1 MKKTLN
7 FIGKSKIFFGIS
19 LAIIAIGLIC
29 NIIFGTTLNIQF
41 KGGTIITYNFVGEI
55 DEEALQDTI
64 QKATPDHTVTFT
76 ITKDIMNNTEDEDA
90 YSVAVEFSG
99 NESVETELQTG
110 ITNTLIETF
119 PENNF
124 EYAETNSVEASM
136 GLNFLLKCLT
146 AVAIASVL
154 MVVYVTFRF
163 KRIGGLSAGVMALV
177 ALFHDVAMIYFLYV
191 IFRMPIDSNFIA
203 VVLMIL
209 GYSLNDT
216 IVIYDRVREERRL
229 ADKNADLADVFNKS
243 ASAVMPRTIATSITT
258 LVAIGTV
265 YVVALV
271 FNLNSVQSFALPMMI
286 GIVSGCYSS
295 LCIAGPLWVAW
306 NKRKAKAE
314 KE

>member
-1 MKKTLN
+1 MKKTMN

-19 LAIIAIGLIC
+19 LTIIAIGLIC

-76 ITKDIMNNTEDEDA
+76 VTKDIMNNTEDEDA

-99 NESVETELQTG
+99 NESIETELQSS

-124 EYAETNSVEASM
+124 EYSETNSVEASM

-229 ADKNADLADVFNKS
+229 ADKNASLADVFNKS

-265 YVVALV
+265 YAVAVV

-306 NKRKAKAE
+306 NNRKAKAE
-314 KE
+314 K

>member
-7 FIGKSKIFFGIS
+7 FVGKRKIFFGIS
-19 LAIIAIGLIC
+19 IAIIVIGIIC
-29 NIIFGTTLNIQF
+29 NFIFGATLNIQF

-55 DEEALQDTI
+55 DEDALQDCI
-64 QKATPDHTVTFT
+64 QNATPDHTVTFT
-76 ITKDIMNNTEDEDA
+76 VTKDIMNNTEDADA

-99 NESVETELQTG
+99 NESVETDVQKA
-110 ITNTLIETF
+110 ITDALTETF
-119 PENNF
+119 PDNSF
-124 EYAETNSVEASM
+124 EYAETSSVEAAM
-136 GLNFLLKCLT
+136 GINFLLKCLT

-154 MVVYVTFRF
+154 MVVYVTIRF

-229 ADKNADLADVFNKS
+229 AGKDADLAEVFNKS

-265 YVVALV
+265 YVVAV
-271 FNLNSVQSFALPMMI
+271 IFNLSSVQSFALPMMI

-295 LCIAGPLWVAW
+295 LCIAGPLWVLW
-306 NKRKAKAE
+306 NNRKNKKA
-314 KE
+314 